1 MSRAWLVI
9 ALAVVVLAVAWG
21 FGRLDPSRPETAPR
35 VASRKSPVAVA
46 STPPR
51 ATPEPAEIAAD
62 GAPSTRD
69 LFAYADD
76 EPRPAPIVI
85 APPPEPTPVA
95 TPEPLPVRFVGFVRR
110 GASLRAALAVRGQV
124 SLASVGESVDDVRVL
139 ALDEDRGVHVR
150 LADGRETWLSPE
162 PD

>member
-1 MSRAWLVI
+1 MSRAWLAA
-9 ALAVVVLAVAWG
+9 ALGLVVLMVAWG

-35 VASRKSPVAVA
+35 VASRQAPVAV
-46 STPPR
+46 SPPAR
-51 ATPEPAEIAAD
+51 ATPEPGEAAAG
-62 GAPSTRD
+62 GAPPTRD

-76 EPRPAPIVI
+76 EPRHAPVVI
-85 APPPEPTPVA
+85 IPPPEPTPVA
-95 TPEPLPVRFVGFVRR
+95 TPEPLPVRLVGFVRR

-162 PD
+162 HN